1 VDEDTIVESCGS
13 SCSVNAFEAEEVEEV
28 LDVGLAVVEYM
39 LSSTEDKLGYGVALN
54 DMDKLG
60 ELVGEG

>member
-1 VDEDTIVESCGS
+1 VDEDTIVESCDS
-13 SCSVNAFEAEEVEEV
+13 SCSVDAFEAEEVEEV
-28 LDVGLAVVEYM
+28 LDVGLAVAEYT
-39 LSSTEDKLGYGVALN
+39 LSSTGDELGYGVALN